1 MRKPDLRPTS
11 FADVALEKGLTSPQ
25 GGNRNVLAGRSL
37 QTTSG
42 PGNQRNQRAEPKSPT
57 SSAKRIFLSVTPP
70 HGSSFSHYLV
80 NADSKPAHQRRRGH
94 GNPKRTPLHPTLL
107 FQEKARPAHP

>member
-1 MRKPDLRPTS
+1 VRKPDLRPTS

-25 GGNRNVLAGRSL
+25 GGDRNVWQAAVSRLPPAPV
-37 QTTSG
+37 TSATSELS
-42 PGNQRNQRAEPKSPT
+42 PNRPLHPQKNFPK
-57 SSAKRIFLSVTPP
+57 RDP

-80 NADSKPAHQRRRGH
+80 NANSKPAHQRRRGH

-107 FQEKARPAHP
+107 FQEKA